1 MPPQDG
7 TRLFLVSND
16 EKFVILYW
24 DRKQKQ
30 SFHCISKM
38 TLLTLYA
45 IIFYYVLYVHKNKFY
60 WILGIEYYE
69 SMYAK
74 HYST

>member
-7 TRLFLVSND
+7 THLFLVSND
-16 EKFVILYW
+16 EKFVILIL
-24 DRKQKQ
+24 RQKTKTEL
-30 SFHCISKM
+30 S
-38 TLLTLYA
+38 LYFKNDLA
-45 IIFYYVLYVHKNKFY
+45 YFICFTFYYVLFVHKNKFY